1 MSRISE
7 QATANVQKPQ
17 FRSRI
22 VEDAELA
29 KALDFLRD
37 SAELVGKTRARLIR
51 AERMVEHTEALLLKA
66 SSATSDMKRKA
77 AGRTDQGWHEAAE
90 EEATAAGEWEKIKSL
105 REAAAMKIE
114 AWRSENANYRGM
126 KV

>member
-22 VEDAELA
+22 VEDAEFA

-77 AGRTDQGWHEAAE
+77 DARTDQRWLEAAE

-105 REAAAMKIE
+105 R
-114 AWRSENANYRGM
+114 
-126 KV
+126 

>member
-1 MSRISE
+1 
-7 QATANVQKPQ
+7 
-17 FRSRI
+17 
-22 VEDAELA
+22 
-29 KALDFLRD
+29 
-37 SAELVGKTRARLIR
+37 
-51 AERMVEHTEALLLKA
+51 MVEHTEALLLKA

-77 AGRTDQGWHEAAE
+77 DARTDQRWLEAAE